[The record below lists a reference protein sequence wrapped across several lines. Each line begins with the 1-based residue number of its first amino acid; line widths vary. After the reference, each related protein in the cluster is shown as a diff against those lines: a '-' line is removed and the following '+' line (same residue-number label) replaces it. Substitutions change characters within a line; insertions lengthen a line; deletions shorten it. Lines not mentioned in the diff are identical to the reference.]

1 MFTKYGK
8 LYFQNR
14 NMDSNYL
21 LSAVIQY
28 SKDFKNQRFPT
39 VTSFQVGPIKGCLD
53 PLLLQW
59 LEYHVKYYK
68 LDTLYSAKPE
78 SRQHTSEPSSTAESK
93 KRKFPSLHESVHS
106 SSDKEK
112 RKQDDLTEKSP
123 TIYKINE
130 TEKNQPSN
138 ESTKQEVKSML
149 LFLFSF
155 IKILIFIK

>member
-1 MFTKYGK
+1 M
-8 LYFQNR
+8 
-14 NMDSNYL
+14 
-21 LSAVIQY
+21 I
-28 SKDFKNQRFPT
+28 
-39 VTSFQVGPIKGCLD
+39 D

-59 LEYHVKYYK
+59 LEYRVKYYK

-78 SRQHTSEPSSTAESK
+78 TRQQTSEPSSNTESK

-112 RKQDDLTEKSP
+112 RKHDDVTEKSP

-138 ESTKQEVKSML
+138 ESMKQEVKSML
-149 LFLFSF
+149 QFYFH
-155 IKILIFIK
+155 